1 MDAAAAAAVVAVVV
15 GNDDKIH
22 HQWNY
27 YVQIVVFVNYSSND
41 FFFLW
46 RIEILYHTAHR
57 MKEIK
62 VFKMR

>member
-1 MDAAAAAAVVAVVV
+1 MDAAADAAVVAVVV

-41 FFFLW
+41 FFFL
-46 RIEILYHTAHR
+46 
-57 MKEIK
+57 
-62 VFKMR
+62 